1 MNSKKIKELKKQY
14 SEFCTMHNQP
24 ESKAS
29 WRRFKK
35 LYTEY
40 KDKFLK

>member
-1 MNSKKIKELKKQY
+1 MNSKKVKQLRAEY
-14 SEFCTMHNQP
+14 SDFCTRYNKPQD
-24 ESKAS
+24 KAS

-40 KDKFLK
+40 KEQFLK